1 MRISAPFGYIIPA
14 VTGIIYLLE
23 IETDFKSEKA
33 NFWKEMMKIN
43 RNRHLFL
50 GVTEPLKATGRLSEP
65 IRVNLE

>member
-43 RNRHLFL
+43 RNRH
-50 GVTEPLKATGRLSEP
+50 
-65 IRVNLE
+65 